1 MWSQTYIYIYIY
13 SNYNGDK
20 STLFTT
26 SCRKNGSKKLV
37 SNSLTTNKSKLLEE
51 ETTGFIPQPHEFPAN
66 VRLNQFLESTGLTNE
81 YLNSSIW
88 VSNGFPRSRWRQA
101 GEPKL
106 SVPAR
111 IDTSQVQH
119 SQKKTDGAEDRDG
132 WGMWQWWKWGKRWWG
147 LWHVYPWVYLCMQTN
162 PPKWKPCRA
171 REKPQNCRQQ
181 LFEPLPVGSIKMNP
195 FIVGKKKACGNCCK
209 HEITIEFAVPY
220 V

>member
-1 MWSQTYIYIYIY
+1 MRYNGDKYISMWDYVITNIYIHIY

-132 WGMWQWWKWGKRWWG
+132 WGMGDVAMMKMRKT
-147 LWHVYPWVYLCMQTN
+147 MM
-162 PPKWKPCRA
+162 RA
-171 REKPQNCRQQ
+171 LACISMS
-181 LFEPLPVGSIKMNP
+181 LFMHADQPSKM
-195 FIVGKKKACGNCCK
+195 
-209 HEITIEFAVPY
+209 EAVQG
-220 V
+220 